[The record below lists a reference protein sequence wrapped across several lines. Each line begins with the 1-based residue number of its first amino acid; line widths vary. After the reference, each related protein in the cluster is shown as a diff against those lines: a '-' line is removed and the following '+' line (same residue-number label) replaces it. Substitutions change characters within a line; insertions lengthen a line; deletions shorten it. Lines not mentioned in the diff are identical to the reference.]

1 LAPIPNPQSPIPN
14 PQSPFKFQLTF
25 FLQLISIFNIKKII
39 FSKKNTKL
47 KIKKM
52 NMNINNLIPDTP
64 NILSLIN
71 NPLPN
76 NLQTPIPIPSPQ
88 NPPIQVDNSN
98 YTYI

>member
-1 LAPIPNPQSPIPN
+1 MAQ
-14 PQSPFKFQLTF
+14 FKFQL
-25 FLQLISIFNIKKII
+25 I

-52 NMNINNLIPDTP
+52 NMNINNLIQDTP

-76 NLQTPIPIPSPQ
+76 NLQTPIPIPNPQ

-98 YTYI
+98 

>member
-1 LAPIPNPQSPIPN
+1 M
-14 PQSPFKFQLTF
+14 T
-25 FLQLISIFNIKKII
+25 
-39 FSKKNTKL
+39 
-47 KIKKM
+47 
-52 NMNINNLIPDTP
+52 MNINNLIPDTP

-76 NLQTPIPIPSPQ
+76 NLQTPIPNPQ

>member
-1 LAPIPNPQSPIPN
+1 
-14 PQSPFKFQLTF
+14 
-25 FLQLISIFNIKKII
+25 
-39 FSKKNTKL
+39 
-47 KIKKM
+47 M

-76 NLQTPIPIPSPQ
+76 NLQTPIPIPDPQ